1 MLGIGLALRGIALFL
16 MWYISNPKLMKLS
29 KPEDEPVVQNALA
42 TDQIHVAVKNWSIIF
57 SSMKISMIN

>member
-29 KPEDEPVVQNALA
+29 KPEDEPVVQTSLT
-42 TDQIHVAVKNWSIIF
+42 TDQIHVAVKN
-57 SSMKISMIN
+57 